1 MSLLLAVGSTSP
13 INGVLSATLG
23 SLGSVSAATLGINAQ
38 CSATFDGLS
47 LASQSALLLTG
58 SASATIGALSVASAA
73 TLEIRGQSSATL
85 GELMLAASGS
95 SDALQISAVLDA
107 VLGQLGLASAATKVS
122 VKIDV
127 DGGGGGGWLEPHTPP
142 AALPAINGMAKFMLG
157 GLTCVATA
165 TIKPFRRDR
174 AARFREEELLFI
186 AA

>member
-1 MSLLLAVGSTSP
+1 MSLLLAVGGGA

-23 SLGSVSAATLGINAQ
+23 SLVSVSAATLGINAQ

-47 LASQSALLLTG
+47 LSSQSALGITG
-58 SASATIGALSVASAA
+58 NASATLGELSVASAA

-107 VLGQLGLASAATKVS
+107 LLGQLEVASAAKAVN
-122 VKIDV
+122 VRIDA
-127 DGGGGGGWLEPHTPP
+127 DGGGGWLEPHRPT
-142 AALPAINGMAKFMLG
+142 AALPVINGMAKSMLG
-157 GLTCVATA
+157 ELTCVATA

-174 AARFREEELLFI
+174 AVRLLEEELLFI